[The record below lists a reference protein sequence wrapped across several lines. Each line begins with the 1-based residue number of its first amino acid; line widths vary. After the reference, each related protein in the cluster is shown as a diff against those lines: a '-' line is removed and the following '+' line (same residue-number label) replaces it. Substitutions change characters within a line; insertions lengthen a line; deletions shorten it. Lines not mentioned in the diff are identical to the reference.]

1 MAMNGNGKQRQLSK
15 KLWFQDYKL
24 RAVFFFLL
32 PALTILVVFSVLP
45 SLAAIVLSFT
55 KWDMLSPARFV
66 GLANYKRLLGDARFK
81 ASFVNTLY
89 YTAGSVP
96 LCTLFSLIIALVLN
110 EKWLKGKVVF
120 RTLFFIPVVVSP
132 VAISM
137 IWKWIYNPAYG
148 LLNAAISVLGISRQF
163 WTSDPRLAIPSLIVM
178 TVWQTFGYNVVVFL
192 AGLLSIPIEFYEA
205 AMVDGANKWQQIR
218 HITLPLLAPTTT
230 FVIIVAIIRSFQVFD
245 QVLVLGGVSGAPKS
259 LVVTVYYLY
268 QMAFGSFKVGYG
280 TTIGV
285 VLFLTILVVAIAQ
298 FRYYARRFEE

>member
-1 MAMNGNGKQRQLSK
+1 MNGKQRTPPK
-15 KLWFQDYKL
+15 KFWFQDYKL
-24 RAVFFFLL
+24 RAILSFLL

-45 SLAAIVLSFT
+45 SLAAIGLSFT
-55 KWDMLSPARFV
+55 KWDMLSPAQFV

-81 ASFVNTLY
+81 ASFMNTLY

-96 LCTLFSLIIALVLN
+96 LCTLFSLTIALVLN
-110 EKWLKGKVVF
+110 EKWLKGKALF
-120 RTLFFIPVVVSP
+120 RTLFFIPIVVSP

-148 LLNAAISVLGISRQF
+148 LLNAAIAIVGIPRQF

-178 TVWQTFGYNVVVFL
+178 TIWQTFGYNVVIFL
-192 AGLLSIPIEFYEA
+192 AGLLAIPTEFYEA

-218 HITLPLLAPTTT
+218 HITLPLLAPTTA
-230 FVIIVAIIRSFQVFD
+230 FVVIMAIIRSFQVFD
-245 QVLVLGGVSGAPKS
+245 QVLVLGGVSGPPKS

-268 QMAFGSFKVGYG
+268 QMAFGSFKMGYG